1 MSFES
6 NIKEWVKID
15 DQLKLLQQKQKELRE
30 KRNELND
37 VINTYI
43 ETNHLN
49 NSIIQISDGSLKYN
63 SNKTTQPL
71 TFRFVRE
78 CLSNCISNQ
87 ESVDQ
92 LMNYIKEHRE
102 RKINYE
108 LKRYYK
114 K

>member
-30 KRNELND
+30 KKCELNHE
-37 VINTYI
+37 INTYI

-63 SNKTTQPL
+63 SSKISQPL

-87 ESVDQ
+87 ESVEQ

-102 RKINYE
+102 SKINYE

>member
-1 MSFES
+1 MTFES

-30 KRNELND
+30 KRGDLNHE
-37 VINTYI
+37 INNYI
-43 ETNHLN
+43 ETNNLN

-63 SNKTTQPL
+63 SNKSTQPL

-78 CLSNCISNQ
+78 CLSNCISNE
-87 ESVDQ
+87 ESVEQ

-102 RKINYE
+102 SKINYE